1 MLSTGCATSL
11 RTHLT
16 NLQNDAMDMS
26 RASVAI
32 SPIGRIGYGV
42 NLKATKLLEA
52 QMDDYDAYR
61 VGWVGRGVGVWE
73 ETSLG
78 GVLCT
83 KYFPMEVKP
92 NEKKVDYRT
101 EFEIGG
107 GELIISCANTLRGR
121 ADPRSFT
128 HPADEFRLA
137 AHLGYVGADIG
148 IRPLEAV
155 DFLCGLLSLGWIDIL
170 KDDQP
175 MILRQVCQNEVHNQ
189 GNRSGTVALPEKD
202 LILDVRTREEYDS
215 GHLSGAVL
223 IPHNTIRDQI
233 STVAPNKEAPIFLYC
248 RSGDR
253 ASLAHQTLKAIGYTQ
268 VVNLGGI
275 AEASQKTQLSIRSCP
290 APGTSVKIQL
300 PTAVQNKP

>member
-1 MLSTGCATSL
+1 
-11 RTHLT
+11 
-16 NLQNDAMDMS
+16 MDMS
-26 RASVAI
+26 RASAAI
-32 SPIGRIGYGV
+32 GPVGYGV
-42 NLKATKLLEA
+42 NIKATKLLEA

-92 NEKKVDYRT
+92 NERKIDYRT

-121 ADPRSFT
+121 ADPRSFA

-170 KDDQP
+170 EDDQP
-175 MILRQVCQNEVHNQ
+175 MILRKVSQNEVHNQ

-290 APGTSVKIQL
+290 APGTSVEIRF